1 MDISD
6 TTKEIALKILTKELG
21 IDPIKVTRYTNGY
34 CHSVYYVKTNRD
46 EVVLRVTSKE
56 NEKFYMGSIKWLN
69 ELNEIGIPVPKI
81 IKNGHFREYFYA
93 LISFIPGKDL
103 GDVYQNLT
111 DNQKKNITKEISKI
125 QKKVSSLPVME
136 HYGYPHSGNNE
147 AFIKW
152 MDYLKNLNLRS
163 EKRIKQ
169 NGILNT
175 EVCDT
180 VTRIMTKLEGYFET
194 VKPTPFLDDITT
206 KNVLIFNGEL
216 SGIVD
221 IDEVCYGDPL
231 SVIGLTNMALLGM
244 EFDTKYIEYWLDEI
258 KANEIQRRA
267 VMFYTLLS
275 CVDFMGEQG
284 MKFNNDKII
293 SYDENKVELLKSIF
307 DDLIQYFQK

>member
-111 DNQKKNITKEISKI
+111 DNQKKNIIKEIFAI
-125 QKKVSSLPVME
+125 QKKGKFSASYGTLWISS
-136 HYGYPHSGNNE
+136 
-147 AFIKW
+147 F
-152 MDYLKNLNLRS
+152 
-163 EKRIKQ
+163 KQ
-169 NGILNT
+169 I
-175 EVCDT
+175 
-180 VTRIMTKLEGYFET
+180 
-194 VKPTPFLDDITT
+194 
-206 KNVLIFNGEL
+206 
-216 SGIVD
+216 
-221 IDEVCYGDPL
+221 
-231 SVIGLTNMALLGM
+231 
-244 EFDTKYIEYWLDEI
+244 
-258 KANEIQRRA
+258 
-267 VMFYTLLS
+267 
-275 CVDFMGEQG
+275 
-284 MKFNNDKII
+284 
-293 SYDENKVELLKSIF
+293 
-307 DDLIQYFQK
+307 